1 MSVKVNPFYGCKW
14 YEVICNGRVDWL
26 CKWYQWYLVLRTSKN
41 FLSANKLS
49 RRNLNWTSLFT
60 ALPPPSPLF
69 RERNLEQELASLFY
83 VYFWEGS
90 DFHDL
95 RFTIIFYG
103 IFTVFRNP
111 RWFSPFKKI
120 VWYTNRSVISTQ
132 WTKLTC
138 VYQTN
143 MCLYSRMRYANQQL
157 TQWHKHKHKTR

>member
-14 YEVICNGRVDWL
+14 YEVICNGWVDWP

-49 RRNLNWTSLFT
+49 RRNLNWTIVHCS
-60 ALPPPSPLF
+60 PPPSPLF
-69 RERNLEQELASLFY
+69 RTKNAEWELASLFY

-90 DFHDL
+90 DFHL

-103 IFTVFRNP
+103 IFTVFRSP

-120 VWYTNRSVISTQ
+120 VWYTNRSVISITQ

-143 MCLYSRMRYANQQL
+143 MCLYSRMRYANQQHK
-157 TQWHKHKHKTR
+157 QWHKHKHKTR